1 MIPALVPARI
11 GDHQRI
17 GIAHQRRDLGELLAL
32 GFMISPDGPRVLH
45 PAAPS
50 PGEIPEAERCDLARP
65 EGWLHRGLAPPRVAA
80 LAFGSGRTR
89 SRRAFARPADCLLA
103 KSIPP
108 IDAPVP
114 SLSQASASAC
124 QHCVSHGPLEPCR
137 CRRQSAVFSAQNW
150 ARVWVIGRLF
160 PLRRRL
166 SGTPRV
172 GHHIEGR
179 RGFFGPDEARAREF
193 KLTGQNLVNSIPQI
207 DIADDVSVRAFRL
220 EIGISHFDYSHVH
233 LSNMGRELSK
243 YNDSRMI
250 FRSGSRPD
258 LIMLGLMGEDDE
270 DLVMPRARAG
280 GV

>member
-1 MIPALVPARI
+1 
-11 GDHQRI
+11 
-17 GIAHQRRDLGELLAL
+17 
-32 GFMISPDGPRVLH
+32 
-45 PAAPS
+45 
-50 PGEIPEAERCDLARP
+50 
-65 EGWLHRGLAPPRVAA
+65 
-80 LAFGSGRTR
+80 
-89 SRRAFARPADCLLA
+89 
-103 KSIPP
+103 
-108 IDAPVP
+108 
-114 SLSQASASAC
+114 
-124 QHCVSHGPLEPCR
+124 
-137 CRRQSAVFSAQNW
+137 
-150 ARVWVIGRLF
+150 
-160 PLRRRL
+160 LRRRL

-179 RGFFGPDEARAREF
+179 RGFFSPDEARAREF

-270 DLVMPRARAG
+270 DLVMPRARVG